1 MNQDLVI
8 GQIKEVAQR
17 IVPKGGQ
24 VLLYGSRARGEAHEG
39 SDWDLLIIL
48 NKSKIDKGD
57 YDNVVFPF
65 TSLGWDIGED
75 IIPVIYTRDEW
86 NKSSFLPFYKN
97 VEQDKMVLL

>member
-1 MNQDLVI
+1 MKQDLVI
-8 GQIKEVAQR
+8 RHIKEVAQR

-48 NKSKIDKGD
+48 DKPKIEKGD

-75 IIPVIYTRDEW
+75 IIIMLKDAFDIEYEIIPKIRNYHPIHD
-86 NKSSFLPFYKN
+86 
-97 VEQDKMVLL
+97 